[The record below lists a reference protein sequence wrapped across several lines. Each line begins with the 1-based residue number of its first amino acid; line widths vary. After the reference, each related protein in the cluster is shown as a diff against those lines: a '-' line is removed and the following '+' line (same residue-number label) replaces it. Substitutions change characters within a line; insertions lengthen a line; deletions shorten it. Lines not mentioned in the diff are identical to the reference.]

1 LLKINQNIAKL
12 IQNSP
17 DNMNDNR
24 EEAPMKKLI
33 SVVPFC
39 LLAVGCGG
47 VNDDSTVVVDD
58 AGYAHHTMHYTMDSK
73 GQGYFPEKRVATGKK
88 VFIYDPKAT
97 SWAAYDASGN
107 LIKTGSGS
115 GGKDF
120 CEDVGRPCR
129 TVTGSFNIYSKKGE
143 DCKSSIYPVETNGG
157 AKMPYC
163 MHFHGGYSIHAA
175 YEVPNYNAS
184 HGCIR
189 VLPSAAKW
197 LNQSFLDVGSTVIVK
212 PY

>member
-1 LLKINQNIAKL
+1 
-12 IQNSP
+12 
-17 DNMNDNR
+17 
-24 EEAPMKKLI
+24 MKKQILL
-33 SVVPFC
+33 VPVC
-39 LLAVGCGG
+39 VLAASCASM
-47 VNDDSTVVVDD
+47 DRSTTVVDD
-58 AGYAHHTMHYTMDSK
+58 AGYTHYTMSMESDRK
-73 GQGYFPEKRVATGKK
+73 GSNYFPEKRQATGKK
-88 VFIYDPKAT
+88 VFIFDPKAT
-97 SWAAYDASGN
+97 AWAAYDAQGN
-107 LIKTGSGS
+107 RVKTGSAS

-129 TVTGSFNIYSKKGE
+129 TVTGSFRVYSKKGE
-143 DCKSSIYPVETNGG
+143 ECTSSIYPIETGGG

-197 LNQSFLDVGSTVIVK
+197 LNQNFIDVGTSVIVK